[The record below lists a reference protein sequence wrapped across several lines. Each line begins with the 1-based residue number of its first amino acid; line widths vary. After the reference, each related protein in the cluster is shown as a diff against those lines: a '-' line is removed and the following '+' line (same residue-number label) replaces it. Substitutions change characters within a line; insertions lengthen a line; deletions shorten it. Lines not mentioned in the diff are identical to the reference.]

1 MSDFARE
8 LIEAGMPERAA
19 YVVAQRIEAIE
30 YASGIEVQADEAD
43 TGKADEADGDSDE
56 E

>member
-30 YASGIEVQADEAD
+30 AGEPPPQADEAD